1 MPDILRLEAQLLL
14 LRSVADP
21 TGPTI
26 MSAFSTAIHH
36 QTYPGL
42 ADVMAAMRFIKQHH
56 LQATVGHCG
65 VFTRKRWDQ

>member
-1 MPDILRLEAQLLL
+1 
-14 LRSVADP
+14 
-21 TGPTI
+21 
-26 MSAFSTAIHH
+26 MSALGTALHH